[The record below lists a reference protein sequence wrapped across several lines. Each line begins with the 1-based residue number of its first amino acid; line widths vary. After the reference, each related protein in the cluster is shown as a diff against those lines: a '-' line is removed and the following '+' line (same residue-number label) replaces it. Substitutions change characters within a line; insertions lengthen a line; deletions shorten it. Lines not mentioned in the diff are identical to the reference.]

1 AAAARPPRRRVAV
14 GGRGRGRVRHAAA
27 PRGRRPRRRRAP
39 RRGGAAGG
47 GGRAGPESRPGGHRA
62 VRPGPVDHRRGPMTT
77 LATHPF
83 AAAAAAAEVTTA
95 DVVLWVVLPYLFL
108 TVFVLGHVWR
118 YRYDKFGWTTRSSQL
133 YERRLLRWASPLFHF
148 GILFVFLG

>member
-1 AAAARPPRRRVAV
+1 
-14 GGRGRGRVRHAAA
+14 
-27 PRGRRPRRRRAP
+27 
-39 RRGGAAGG
+39 
-47 GGRAGPESRPGGHRA
+47 
-62 VRPGPVDHRRGPMTT
+62 MTT

-118 YRYDKFGWTTRSSQL
+118 YRYDKFGWTTRSS
-133 YERRLLRWASPLFHF
+133 
-148 GILFVFLG
+148 